1 MKRVVTL
8 LATVLAAAG
17 LIALTS
23 CTTSDF
29 SFSGESEKLL
39 KVNAKNAAAGTEST
53 LGGLD
58 VEEGEQ
64 ILITSELESGTVRI
78 EVYAG
83 PEEQSADE
91 LPEPEGD
98 PVMIFDA
105 RGSESLSGTVNPG
118 YYFVKA
124 TVTEKATGSAEVT
137 VSAAE

>member
-8 LATVLAAAG
+8 LATVLTAAG

-39 KVNAKNAAAGTEST
+39 KVNAKNASAGTEST

-58 VEEGEQ
+58 VEEGER

-98 PVMIFDA
+98 PVMTFDA
-105 RGSESLSGTVNPG
+105 AGTESMSGTVDAG
-118 YYFVKA
+118 YYFVRA
-124 TVTEKATGSAEVT
+124 SVTEKATGTVDIEAGSAQ
-137 VSAAE
+137 

>member
-1 MKRVVTL
+1 MV
-8 LATVLAAAG
+8 
-17 LIALTS
+17 
-23 CTTSDF
+23 
-29 SFSGESEKLL
+29 
-39 KVNAKNAAAGTEST
+39 
-53 LGGLD
+53 GGLE
-58 VEEGEQ
+58 VAEGEK
-64 ILITSELESGTVRI
+64 ITITSALDEGAIRMEI
-78 EVYAG
+78 FAG

-105 RGSESLSGTVNPG
+105 RGSESLSGTVDPG